1 MTVSKTAYSHNNKT
15 TTTWTPLLTNSS
27 DSTPTSEKETQIRT
41 KAIAEVQLEVVL
53 KLLIMIN
60 TIIMGIL
67 RMMRFRIIT
76 TNKLMI
82 NNKMMM
88 LFMESMMQMILIH
101 NVTLII
107 TSIKAIMP
115 TPKLLVTQWFHN
127 KRPFNSHAQ
136 PGMKD

>member
-41 KAIAEVQLEVVL
+41 KAIAEVQLEVVI

-60 TIIMGIL
+60 TITMGIL

-88 LFMESMMQMILIH
+88 LFMASMMQMILIV
-101 NVTLII
+101 NDKI
-107 TSIKAIMP
+107 TSIKAITP

-127 KRPFNSHAQ
+127 KRPSNSHAQ
-136 PGMKD
+136 LGMKD